1 MKNFFL
7 LIYQNFQEN
16 TVIINTE
23 GEWQKLLNKVSIKII
38 FGGFIIIQD
47 EIAVLEISDPWSGL
61 DPFKM
66 MLIKGNF
73 QNFCS
78 LIFEKMYKSSDD

>member
-1 MKNFFL
+1 MAK
-7 LIYQNFQEN
+7 IVEQSKYC
-16 TVIINTE
+16 
-23 GEWQKLLNKVSIKII
+23 KII
-38 FGGFIIIQD
+38 FRRLIIIQD

-73 QNFCS
+73 SKFLLLNFC
-78 LIFEKMYKSSDD
+78 KNV